1 MAILGYIAL
10 FAITFTS
17 MSNVYILFIPA
28 LFIFG
33 ANGMLMVLTTVF
45 LANTVDYGEMK
56 NNRRDESVIFSMQTF
71 VVKLASGLAAL
82 VASVCLQLCN
92 LSDNMEGLAEKVST
106 SSVLGLRMTMTVI
119 PVIGLVMA
127 VFYFKNKYILNE
139 EKLEEICKKIKNKSG
154 E

>member
-1 MAILGYIAL
+1 MTVVVTIVLINSAVYITSNLVIFFFKYDFGGKGWYNAYTIFNTFGGAVQILSMMLFFPVLRKFLTSLKVFYTSFIMAILGYIAL

-56 NNRRDESVIFSMQTF
+56 NN
-71 VVKLASGLAAL
+71 
-82 VASVCLQLCN
+82 
-92 LSDNMEGLAEKVST
+92 
-106 SSVLGLRMTMTVI
+106 
-119 PVIGLVMA
+119 
-127 VFYFKNKYILNE
+127 
-139 EKLEEICKKIKNKSG
+139 
-154 E
+154 